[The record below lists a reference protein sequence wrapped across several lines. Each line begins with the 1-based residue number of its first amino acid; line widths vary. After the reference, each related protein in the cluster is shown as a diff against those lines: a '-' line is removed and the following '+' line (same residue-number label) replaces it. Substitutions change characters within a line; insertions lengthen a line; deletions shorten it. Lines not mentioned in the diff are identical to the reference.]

1 MGLLLCRIWEVD
13 QTRERLCK
21 DRGSGV
27 EGHGGKASRNEI
39 GVASPETLVQGRP
52 GTRRIRKYSRTLL
65 ESLENSGLTNPEL
78 LHWCTEGLDRARF

>member
-1 MGLLLCRIWEVD
+1 MSRVWEVD
-13 QTRERLCK
+13 QTRERLCE

-27 EGHGGKASRNEI
+27 EGHGGEASRNEI
-39 GVASPETLVQGRP
+39 GEASPETLVQGRIP
-52 GTRRIRKYSRTLL
+52 GTRGIRKYRRTLL